1 RHGLDGRDALVQT
14 LGCSERHER
23 NLRKG
28 MYSLTKNEEAGG
40 IKAVALQRAWPAFLA
55 LLALCV

>member
-1 RHGLDGRDALVQT
+1 MQT

-40 IKAVALQRAWPAFLA
+40 IKAVTGANRCSASGEPGMCFKR
-55 LLALCV
+55 